1 MFFDLFWQPP
11 LSRSERSERYSEA
24 IKRINSLRDKQFSN
38 FYKEFDETFF
48 GLIEPKNENGVL
60 SLSVDLPGL
69 KKDSIQLYEED
80 GYLYLNAKT
89 KKNVDV
95 SSKWYFGEFD
105 KSTID
110 AKYEDGVL
118 YINAK
123 QVQQQKQVK
132 NNIVVK

>member
-1 MFFDLFWQPP
+1 MFFDLFYQP
-11 LSRSERSERYSEA
+11 SIFKRSERHSGL
-24 IKRINSLRDKQFSN
+24 IKRINNLRDLQATN
-38 FYKEFDETFF
+38 FYKEFDEVFS
-48 GLIEPKNENGVL
+48 GLVEPKNENGVL

-69 KKDSIQLYEED
+69 KKDSIQLYEEN

-89 KKNVDV
+89 KKNVDI

-123 QVQQQKQVK
+123 QAQQQKQVK